1 MHFLTSLFDKFFK
14 IDFWNVFIVKDS
26 FENFLLT
33 KGNNLKKA
41 KKILSKKNIFFADP
55 FILKVSNKYLSFLV
69 EDFSFF
75 YGGKLSKIKY
85 SLTNK
90 TIKKKFLLKGKHFS
104 YPYIYN
110 HKNKNYVFPEMS
122 EDNQNLI
129 FELKYNKKIIPI
141 KNYLFGNNIVDPTIL
156 YFNKKFWLF
165 CGIKGQNENKNLNL
179 FYTDNLMGNWISHFQ
194 NPILKNKNHTRPAG
208 SIIIHKNKIY
218 RPSQDS
224 KKGYGSRLY
233 LNEIILLTES
243 RYKEKVLFKISPTN
257 KDYNGIHHLSYKDN
271 YILFDQKYE
280 KFTINKILYYLLK
293 KFYFKP
299 FIN

>member
-1 MHFLTSLFDKFFK
+1 MYFLTSLFDKFFK

-33 KGNNLKKA
+33 KGNNLKRA
-41 KKILSKKNIFFADP
+41 KKIPSKKNIFFADP
-55 FILKVSNKYLSFLV
+55 FILKVSNKYIFFLV
-69 EDFSFF
+69 EDFSLF
-75 YGGKLSKIKY
+75 YGGKVSTIKY
-85 SLTNK
+85 CLTNK
-90 TIKKKFLLKGKHFS
+90 SIKKKFLLKGKHFS

-110 HKNKNYVFPEMS
+110 YKNKKYIFPEMS

-129 FELKYNKKIIPI
+129 FELKQNKKIIPI
-141 KNYLFGNNIVDPTIL
+141 KNYLFGDNIVDPTIF
-156 YFNKKFWLF
+156 YYKKKFWLF

-179 FYTDNLMGNWISHFQ
+179 FYTDNLMGNWISHSQ
-194 NPILKNKNHTRPAG
+194 NPILKNKNYTRPAG

-233 LNEIILLTES
+233 LNEITLLTENK
-243 RYKEKVLFKISPTN
+243 YKERVLFKISPTN
-257 KDYNGIHHLSYKDN
+257 KIYNGIHHLSYKDN
-271 YILFDQKYE
+271 YISFDQKYE
-280 KFTINKILYYLLK
+280 RYTVNKVLYYLLK